1 MASVTFLPVAASNR
15 CGANTV
21 TEAEA
26 RAALRAFVG
35 VGDIEPWIAGRP
47 WQAAPGGWTV
57 AGELQGWRYRLE
69 VMPGGVRVIASTP
82 GGGEPMAWTVP
93 RR

>member
-1 MASVTFLPVAASNR
+1 M
-15 CGANTV
+15 

-47 WQAAPGGWTV
+47 WQAAPGGWMV
-57 AGELQGWRYRLE
+57 AGELQGWRFRLE
-69 VMPGGVRVIASTP
+69 AVPGGVRVTAM
-82 GGGEPMAWTVP
+82 GKGEPAVWTVP
-93 RR
+93 AQPSRTART